1 MSREILGYHT
11 FHLIRS
17 LLGRRTYF
25 LLAIIV
31 GLIYSIAFAFGTGM
45 FLFYSSSVA
54 PLMENAG
61 LSIPYLAVGFRG
73 LPSWTNP
80 SLIWFPSG
88 NFEAVL
94 YFGPTISVIGLSTL
108 MALNTMLMTYRFK
121 NRLRLSGTASFGGV
135 LSVIP
140 LLATSGCGCTVP
152 LLTIIA
158 GTAIPTAALVTFQ
171 FQYGWL
177 VNLLAGTFM
186 LGTLTFSAR
195 LTEGTIS
202 SACKICNSQQHS
214 LSHGRKDGQRGEGRN
229 DGQVHAVHT
238 ENQRT
243 GKERRLN

>member
-1 MSREILGYHT
+1 MRGGILRYHT
-11 FHLIRS
+11 LHMIRS
-17 LLGRRTYF
+17 LLRKRTYF
-25 LLAIIV
+25 LLAITV
-31 GLIYSIAFAFGTGM
+31 GLIYAVAFALGTGM
-45 FLFYSSSVA
+45 FLFYSTSVA

-61 LSIPYLAVGFRG
+61 LSIPYLAVDFRG

-94 YFGPTISVIGLSTL
+94 YFGPTISVIALSTL

-121 NRLRLSGTASFGGV
+121 NRLRLSGTAGFSGV

-152 LLTIIA
+152 LLTLIA
-158 GTAIPTAALVTFQ
+158 GTAIPTAALATFQ

-202 SACKICNSQQHS
+202 SSCKLCKTQEVS
-214 LSHGRKDGQRGEGRN
+214 LSHGEKDGQRGEGR
-229 DGQVHAVHT
+229 DD
-238 ENQRT
+238 
-243 GKERRLN
+243 